1 MAYLKP
7 LDIHKKQ
14 ALDISQMKV
23 EIPAPIDEELG
34 KLMQT
39 YRRVTGS
46 LNSTVHLQKAATLLR
61 LQLRHET
68 KGSHSNHS
76 KSLKV

>member
-23 EIPAPIDEELG
+23 EIPAPID
-34 KLMQT
+34 K
-39 YRRVTGS
+39 RNWV
-46 LNSTVHLQKAATLLR
+46 N
-61 LQLRHET
+61 
-68 KGSHSNHS
+68 
-76 KSLKV
+76 